1 MKLQNDKFIGT
12 IISKNKVIFKGKD
25 GVIYEKKIKE
35 KNNKVV
41 ADKYVKGVNVN
52 ISCNNILGEYA
63 TINHIIINYY

>member
-12 IISKNKVIFKGKD
+12 IISKNRVIFKGKD

-41 ADKYVKGVNVN
+41 VIYVQCEM
-52 ISCNNILGEYA
+52 IFIMIL
-63 TINHIIINYY
+63 